1 MSIFLLINY
10 ALIVN
15 HDRFLIKTAIPI
27 DLYPLVTYMY
37 IINPWLIIWSSK
49 NRVRP
54 SFWSFRILD
63 SDQLKFKLCFCCF
76 YDYQGVKNVFLVKI
90 LQFQII
96 NRDRKFE
103 KLYNSKV
110 KTDDKSLLVQNVN
123 EVKILKYSI
132 FNLKKTTLP
141 GLNFKMFSFK
151 S

>member
-1 MSIFLLINY
+1 MYARHFGHFESSILISWN
-10 ALIVN
+10 LNCV
-15 HDRFLIKTAIPI
+15 F
-27 DLYPLVTYMY
+27 V
-37 IINPWLIIWSSK
+37 
-49 NRVRP
+49 V
-54 SFWSFRILD
+54 
-63 SDQLKFKLCFCCF
+63 F
-76 YDYQGVKNVFLVKI
+76 YDYQGLKNVFLVKI

-123 EVKILKYSI
+123 KVKILKYSI